1 VAETTCE
8 QQNAALARAGFS
20 DADLES
26 AGWDAATCGGM
37 MHGSR
42 IELLFD
48 GDDLVIYQDDIEGW
62 QGKFQP
68 AGPSSF
74 EAGDTGNLYITYEY
88 ALDGDELS
96 IDMIS
101 NDYAASTP
109 EDLTGELVAQTVI
122 YESAPFSRQRS
133 AVLPYSLTLPGGW
146 VTGAPDAF
154 ASADGRMTLTL
165 GTGQPEPGQTVE
177 DRVRVNR
184 ESEFTDCVSDPSED
198 RPVTVGGEQG
208 ILWSFEC
215 GDEVGLAANTIHD
228 GLGYRLTLRAPADA
242 VSELE
247 PLMAEI
253 LAGFT
258 FSD

>member
-1 VAETTCE
+1 
-8 QQNAALARAGFS
+8 
-20 DADLES
+20 
-26 AGWDAATCGGM
+26 

-48 GDDLVIYQDDIEGW
+48 GDDLVIYQDDVEGW

-68 AGPSSF
+68 LGPTSF
-74 EAGDTGNLYITYEY
+74 EAGDPGDLYITYEY
-88 ALDGDELS
+88 ALDGDQLS

-101 NDYAASTP
+101 NEYPAATP
-109 EDLTGELVAQTVI
+109 EDLAGELVAQTVI
-122 YESAPFSRQRS
+122 YESAPFVRELS
-133 AVLPYSLTLPGGW
+133 AALPYSLALPVGW
-146 VTGAPDAF
+146 VTGAPDSF

-184 ESEFTDCVSDPSED
+184 ESEFTGCATDPSQD
-198 RPVTVGGEQG
+198 RPVTVDGEEG

-215 GDEVGLAANTIHD
+215 GDEAGLAANTIHD
-228 GLGYRLTLRAPADA
+228 GLGYRLTLLAPADA
-242 VSELE
+242 AAELE